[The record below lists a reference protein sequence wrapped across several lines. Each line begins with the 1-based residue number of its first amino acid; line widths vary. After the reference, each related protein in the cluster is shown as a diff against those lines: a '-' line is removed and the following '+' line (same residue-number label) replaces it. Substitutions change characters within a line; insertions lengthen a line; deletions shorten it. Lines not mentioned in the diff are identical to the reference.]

1 MHPEISILPSR
12 LFYKGRLQDGPD
24 MAAKNQRPWHVST
37 KFGPYHFYNVNKGV
51 EETGRFHSLINK
63 AEAQVAV
70 ALYNRLRQEFSTFD
84 FDFKVGVVTMYRAQV
99 TELRRA
105 FEQRF
110 GVNIASTVDFNTV
123 DGFQGQE
130 KDIIIL
136 SCVRAGPG
144 LSTVGFLAG
153 MYFREDMTLKS
164 DAAVIDVR
172 RMNVA
177 LTRAKA
183 SVFILG
189 NAATLERSD
198 QNWKTIVQDARD
210 RSALVD
216 VRLNSF
222 NSVCVYL

>member
-1 MHPEISILPSR
+1 
-12 LFYKGRLQDGPD
+12 
-24 MAAKNQRPWHVST
+24 
-37 KFGPYHFYNVNKGV
+37 
-51 EETGRFHSLINK
+51 
-63 AEAQVAV
+63 
-70 ALYNRLRQEFSTFD
+70 
-84 FDFKVGVVTMYRAQV
+84 
-99 TELRRA
+99 
-105 FEQRF
+105 
-110 GVNIASTVDFNTV
+110 
-123 DGFQGQE
+123 
-130 KDIIIL
+130 
-136 SCVRAGPG
+136 
-144 LSTVGFLAG
+144 
-153 MYFREDMTLKS
+153 MTLKS

>member
-1 MHPEISILPSR
+1 
-12 LFYKGRLQDGPD
+12 
-24 MAAKNQRPWHVST
+24 
-37 KFGPYHFYNVNKGV
+37 
-51 EETGRFHSLINK
+51 
-63 AEAQVAV
+63 
-70 ALYNRLRQEFSTFD
+70 
-84 FDFKVGVVTMYRAQV
+84 
-99 TELRRA
+99 
-105 FEQRF
+105 
-110 GVNIASTVDFNTV
+110 
-123 DGFQGQE
+123 
-130 KDIIIL
+130 
-136 SCVRAGPG
+136 
-144 LSTVGFLAG
+144 
-153 MYFREDMTLKS
+153 MTLKS

-216 VRLNSF
+216 VRLSSF

>member
-1 MHPEISILPSR
+1 
-12 LFYKGRLQDGPD
+12 
-24 MAAKNQRPWHVST
+24 
-37 KFGPYHFYNVNKGV
+37 
-51 EETGRFHSLINK
+51 
-63 AEAQVAV
+63 
-70 ALYNRLRQEFSTFD
+70 
-84 FDFKVGVVTMYRAQV
+84 
-99 TELRRA
+99 
-105 FEQRF
+105 
-110 GVNIASTVDFNTV
+110 
-123 DGFQGQE
+123 
-130 KDIIIL
+130 
-136 SCVRAGPG
+136 
-144 LSTVGFLAG
+144 
-153 MYFREDMTLKS
+153 MTLKS
-164 DAAVIDVR
+164 NAAVIDVR